1 MRVTFR
7 LRRLAELVAGGG
19 QVTPLDFPLTYVRP
33 MPNDHLRMSEGY
45 DHADA
50 VRGSEHREAQSAVT
64 LFCMFAA
71 VFAAGVFALQYVR
84 VL

>member
-1 MRVTFR
+1 M
-7 LRRLAELVAGGG
+7 
-19 QVTPLDFPLTYVRP
+19 TPLDFPLTYVRP
-33 MPNDHLRMSEGY
+33 MSVDHLRMSEGY

-71 VFAAGVFALQYVR
+71 VFAAGVFAFAFVR
-84 VL
+84 GLA